1 MPIRNHSNQ
10 RGVALV
16 VSLILLL
23 LLTTLAISASNTASL
38 QERMALNSQE
48 SNVAFQTAE
57 SAIADTVDK
66 LNQNVTPSA
75 DSLYQLS
82 YDNPD
87 PTPDRVTR
95 ARVQVSGE
103 EEFGN
108 SICVTNCP
116 VFINY
121 NITSSATLDPDADT
135 AAEITQDNTNARHLR
150 GYRDREIR

>member
-1 MPIRNHSNQ
+1 M
-10 RGVALV
+10 V

-103 EEFGN
+103 EEFGKD
-108 SICVTNCP
+108 CLRAV
-116 VFINY
+116 Y
-121 NITSSATLDPDADT
+121 DPESHFPNDGAPDSGG
-135 AAEITQDNTNARHLR
+135 R
-150 GYRDREIR
+150 YRQTMFGAGAIRMVGTVVE